1 MYELRMFECHIFSVC
16 CSTTQAIQNTN
27 ETKRNWKSNEQS
39 DNYLNIIWA
48 FLCAIFS
55 SKLTV
60 IPSQFWFCSW
70 KLNTFILQSFF
81 FSLFSPYFVFLSLS
95 LSFWISHSMFR
106 EFICVLLFSS
116 NFDHFPE
123 SNFRA
128 TSGKVSLNWMLEQRP
143 LARRENIQLVTLN
156 TLTDQQSTP
165 HCVNRRSNANMKKTR
180 KKHTHVKA
188 WMHSDLVFTFQHWP
202 QRFYCCHLFTPL
214 LSILSAYM
222 LLNAVGI
229 VVVRLAFRALYWN
242 HLSSLSIWRVQ
253 TNHPTDQ
260 LDNDF
265 LYIFNTAYELGI
277 HFSSDLVALT
287 PPQQPY
293 IDAIC
298 IWRESRQIP
307 CPIAYIY
314 RYRDRF

>member
-1 MYELRMFECHIFSVC
+1 
-16 CSTTQAIQNTN
+16 
-27 ETKRNWKSNEQS
+27 
-39 DNYLNIIWA
+39 
-48 FLCAIFS
+48 
-55 SKLTV
+55 
-60 IPSQFWFCSW
+60 
-70 KLNTFILQSFF
+70 
-81 FSLFSPYFVFLSLS
+81 
-95 LSFWISHSMFR
+95 
-106 EFICVLLFSS
+106 
-116 NFDHFPE
+116 
-123 SNFRA
+123 
-128 TSGKVSLNWMLEQRP
+128 MLEQRP

-180 KKHTHVKA
+180 KKK
-188 WMHSDLVFTFQHWP
+188 FQHWP

-265 LYIFNTAYELGI
+265 LYFQHSIRIGYTFFIRSGGFNATTTAI
-277 HFSSDLVALT
+277 
-287 PPQQPY
+287 
-293 IDAIC
+293 
-298 IWRESRQIP
+298 R
-307 CPIAYIY
+307 
-314 RYRDRF
+314 